1 MSKDFRDEMVVR
13 VDSIHCPIAKRFDIT
28 DELSISIQANQVAYC
43 QPRTNLPSYK
53 DYYEFELGFP
63 NFVPPAY
70 IMQYAEDSLYPK
82 NTVYGYVPYDL
93 IQKMIDGLREG
104 ETK

>member
-1 MSKDFRDEMVVR
+1 MNKDFRDEMVVR
-13 VDSIHCPIAKRFDIT
+13 VDSEHYPLAKRFEIT
-28 DELSISIQANQVAYC
+28 DELSISIQANQGAYC

-63 NFVPPAY
+63 NFVPPDY
-70 IMQYAEDSLYPK
+70 IMQYAEDSLYPED
-82 NTVYGYVPYDL
+82 TVYGYVPYDL
-93 IQKMIDGLREG
+93 IQRMINELQGG